1 MFYRTYDQPVVR
13 FPRHHSEQEAPLRSR
28 EPRDGLRDRRLP
40 LGFQGALQD
49 AGVARAQAQQ
59 GWRLVEQTSEKW
71 YPGQEPGKDQQL
83 RWNKPK
89 ASTYWLLG
97 GAMYLDG
104 QGHVQSAA
112 VGQYS
117 KPAAILE

>member
-1 MFYRTYDQPVVR
+1 MTSPSYDFRVITA
-13 FPRHHSEQEAPLRSR
+13 SKKPLYGHESP
-28 EPRDGLRDRRLP
+28 ETAYVIDDYPS
-40 LGFQGALQD
+40 GFK
-49 AGVARAQAQQ
+49 ARCKMRVWLEHKPKQ